1 MYKLGTTNLE
11 SELEQELNQRGTRV
25 HDGFDS
31 DSGSGSN
38 SRPEDNS
45 EEQWPNP
52 FKKYLHMSELCKDMR
67 DALQKKRRKSK
78 TIAKLKNLKDPL
90 IEQFKDEELLPIVR
104 DNGYH
109 SPEFSS
115 EDEVNE
121 KNKIVVCNLRWRSST
136 LRQFL
141 YYVDKNTKCCIKK
154 REWVYR
160 PSEYVE
166 EAVPSDAPEWTK
178 SGYNGPLKELTT
190 KAINKYINK

>member
-121 KNKIVVCNLRWRSST
+121 KNKIVV
-136 LRQFL
+136 
-141 YYVDKNTKCCIKK
+141 YKNTKCCIKK